1 MAQEKQQALL
11 LLQGKDNCIV
21 LKWGPASVDWPDP
34 VRLKEALSGYTGA
47 TYEALLDN
55 LPDDG
60 TSQQVRGLI
69 RLFLRLLKEDELMD
83 EMELLEGRANKQQD
97 LTPLL
102 QQMRLNSH
110 LDAAAES
117 PVVERL
123 QSQKEE
129 VLRLCAEIDV
139 LLSTLLL
146 AKLENKRT
154 L

>member
-1 MAQEKQQALL
+1 
-11 LLQGKDNCIV
+11 
-21 LKWGPASVDWPDP
+21 
-34 VRLKEALSGYTGA
+34 
-47 TYEALLDN
+47 
-55 LPDDG
+55 
-60 TSQQVRGLI
+60 
-69 RLFLRLLKEDELMD
+69 MD